1 LTPEALRVFLP
12 DLLGR
17 MHVEM
22 FAHGNLTPE
31 QAKKLLKVVEDG
43 LGGNDVLSI
52 PPNFL
57 LRYRQAALPK
67 KFAGFYEVRNSVH
80 KSSCIMSLY
89 QVGQDST
96 RSNMV
101 LELFSQILKE
111 PAFNVLRTQE
121 QLGYIVFS
129 GVRNVGGITGFQVL
143 VQSTKKP
150 RYLNHRIEE
159 FLKSARTLIAEM
171 PEEEIE
177 RHKEALAQKKLE
189 KPKKLSARFDKIY
202 AEISSRRMNF
212 HRDEIETEELQK
224 IGRADVLKFFDDFI
238 AVNAEERKKLSTH
251 VISQIADQD
260 EEALEADTNFD
271 EKQIIE
277 TNQFKS
283 GLSFYPA
290 VQPFV
295 CLKDLL
301 RP

>member
-1 LTPEALRVFLP
+1 
-12 DLLGR
+12 
-17 MHVEM
+17 
-22 FAHGNLTPE
+22 
-31 QAKKLLKVVEDG
+31 
-43 LGGNDVLSI
+43 
-52 PPNFL
+52 
-57 LRYRQAALPK
+57 
-67 KFAGFYEVRNSVH
+67 
-80 KSSCIMSLY
+80 
-89 QVGQDST
+89 
-96 RSNMV
+96 
-101 LELFSQILKE
+101 
-111 PAFNVLRTQE
+111 
-121 QLGYIVFS
+121 
-129 GVRNVGGITGFQVL
+129 
-143 VQSTKKP
+143 
-150 RYLNHRIEE
+150 
-159 FLKSARTLIAEM
+159 M

-260 EEALEADTNFD
+260 DEALEADTNFD